1 MAGDNVLFCIRY
13 LYHSA
18 RWRAMMRNRGGK
30 TYRPWEPQRYRQEA
44 HSPAAKLPEGDLA
57 FFLIDTASRL
67 DLRRFYAPYEDETRG
82 APPFDPAMMVCLLLY
97 AYCVGVCSS
106 RKIALACERNLA
118 FVAIVGSERPDFRTI
133 SDFRKLHLEAF
144 IDVFV
149 AVVRLAGE
157 AGLVQLGNV
166 STDGTKIQ
174 GHASRH
180 KAMSYGYMKREVERL
195 REDIEALVTQ
205 AYQQDEAEE
214 AALGSRRG
222 DELPAELAR
231 REDRLATIE
240 AAMRRLEA
248 RAKAE
253 AEAERQ
259 RRAEAEAARQR
270 TGQKRR
276 GKVPKPVEEAP
287 ADNAQSNCTDP
298 ERHIMQT
305 NNKGW
310 EYCGN
315 AQVSVDGACQIILA
329 CDVTDAA
336 NDKQQAVPVAH
347 ATLTTL
353 AQAGIEPPQDEA
365 GKAQAIPA
373 TLDNGYYSEA
383 AAQALEDLGF
393 TPYIATGRQK
403 HHAPGAEA
411 SDVPATAQER
421 MAAKVRTPEG
431 KALYARRKVIVEPVF
446 GQIKEARGFRRF
458 LLRGLEKIRGEWCL
472 VCLTHNL
479 LKLWRYG
486 SVHSAA

>member
-1 MAGDNVLFCIRY
+1 M
-13 LYHSA
+13 SA
-18 RWRAMMRNRGGK
+18 QHGK
-30 TYRPWEPQRYRQEA
+30 TYRPWDPERYRHEA
-44 HSPAAKLPEGDLA
+44 QSPAAKLPEGDLV
-57 FFLIDTASRL
+57 FFLLDIVPQL
-67 DLRRFYAPYEDETRG
+67 DLRRFYAPYETETRG

-97 AYCVGVCSS
+97 AYCVGVFSS

-118 FVAIVGSERPDFRTI
+118 FMAIVGQERPDFRTI
-133 SDFRKLHLEAF
+133 SDFRKQHLEAF
-144 IDVFV
+144 KEVFV
-149 AVVRLAGE
+149 HVVRLAGE

-174 GHASRH
+174 GNASRH
-180 KAMSYGYMKREVERL
+180 KAMSYGYMQKEVERL
-195 REDIEALVTQ
+195 REEIEALVTA
-205 AYQQDEAEE
+205 AYQQDEAED

-231 REDRLATIE
+231 REQRLATIE
-240 AAMRRLEA
+240 AAMQRLEA
-248 RAKAE
+248 QAPAE

-259 RRAEAEAARQR
+259 QRAAATAERQQ
-270 TGQKRR
+270 TGKQRR
-276 GKVPKPVEEAP
+276 GKALTPVVESP
-287 ADNAQSNCTDP
+287 ADKAQSNFTDP
-298 ERHIMQT
+298 ELHIMRT

-315 AQVSVDGACQIILA
+315 AQASVDAACQIIVA
-329 CDVTDAA
+329 CDVTDAP
-336 NDKQQAVPVAH
+336 NDKQQAEPMAQ
-347 ATLTTL
+347 ATRATL
-353 AQAGIEPPQDEA
+353 AQAGIALPQDEV
-365 GKAQAIPA
+365 GQAQAIPA

-403 HHAPGAEA
+403 HHAPEAEA
-411 SDVPATAQER
+411 SDAPATAQER

-431 KALYARRKVIVEPVF
+431 QALYARRKVIVEPVF

-458 LLRGLEKIRGEWCL
+458 LLRGLEKIRGEWRL

-486 SVHSAA
+486 SAHSAA